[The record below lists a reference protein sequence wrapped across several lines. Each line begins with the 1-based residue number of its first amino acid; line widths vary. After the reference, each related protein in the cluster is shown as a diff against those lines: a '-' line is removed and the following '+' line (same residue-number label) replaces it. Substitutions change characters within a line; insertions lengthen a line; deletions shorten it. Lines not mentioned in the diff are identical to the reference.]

1 MVVGRPLGPA
11 TCCAVAAEAMVE
23 GWASSRGGNAIAESG
38 ARPRLAEGLLLRL
51 GGRSDPDPVREDGS
65 GDWAGDFWALRALLC
80 LWVKSS
86 QVEFIYIALFT
97 T

>member
-11 TCCAVAAEAMVE
+11 VCGAVAAEAVVE
-23 GWASSRGGNAIAESG
+23 GWASLRGGSAMAESG

-51 GGRSDPDPVREDGS
+51 DGRSDPDPVREDDG

-80 LWVKSS
+80 LWVVFAAKLSM
-86 QVEFIYIALFT
+86 E
-97 T
+97 